1 MLTAS
6 ERLLRSGN
14 RLEVFQMIDGR
25 IGVHF
30 QNCEVKDGCF
40 LIGAFGRGNTFEEAC
55 EDYIKEIQ
63 GKTLVFEEYGKR
75 REVIL
80 I

>member
-25 IGVHF
+25 IGIHF
-30 QNCEVKDGCF
+30 QNCEVKDDCF

-63 GKTLVFEEYGKR
+63 GKTLVFEEYGRR

>member
-1 MLTAS
+1 MVGYELMLTAS

-30 QNCEVKDGCF
+30 QNCEVKDDCF
-40 LIGAFGRGNTFEEAC
+40 LIGAF
-55 EDYIKEIQ
+55 
-63 GKTLVFEEYGKR
+63 
-75 REVIL
+75 
-80 I
+80 